1 MIVPIE
7 IQNKGKLNGS
17 LHDNYTPRKSFT
29 RIATNV
35 HEFFI
40 NYFPTQSYKGTEII
54 KALLLIAFL
63 KQESSAV

>member
-7 IQNKGKLNGS
+7 IQNNGKLSGT
-17 LHDNYTPRKSFT
+17 LHDNYLTKRTFT
-29 RIATNV
+29 RITTNV

-40 NYFPTQSYKGTEII
+40 NYFPTQRYKGTEII

-63 KQESSAV
+63 KQE